1 MARKLD
7 KAERE
12 ALGKC
17 AFYLK
22 KLEQYA
28 YAAETYTKM
37 GDTKALVALHIEARH
52 WDDVSNKRFI
62 SMRSEVNTSSIRAKR
77 CKEQQQTICCLSICY
92 KTHKVFLHVASTSPC
107 PQDHC
112 QVYYCAD
119 DYRHFDRQN
128 GCRTHSVRQR
138 HRYHWH
144 NNKL

>member
-52 WDDVSNKRFI
+52 WDDVSNGQFI
-62 SMRSEVNTSSIRAKR
+62 PPWKYMLIVLLR
-77 CKEQQQTICCLSICY
+77 LSR
-92 KTHKVFLHVASTSPC
+92 KPVV
-107 PQDHC
+107 
-112 QVYYCAD
+112 
-119 DYRHFDRQN
+119 
-128 GCRTHSVRQR
+128 G
-138 HRYHWH
+138 
-144 NNKL
+144 KLL

>member
-52 WDDVSNKRFI
+52 WDDVSAQQC
-62 SMRSEVNTSSIRAKR
+62 TPQ
-77 CKEQQQTICCLSICY
+77 CKYMLIVLFRLGR
-92 KTHKVFLHVASTSPC
+92 KPDV
-107 PQDHC
+107 
-112 QVYYCAD
+112 
-119 DYRHFDRQN
+119 
-128 GCRTHSVRQR
+128 G
-138 HRYHWH
+138 
-144 NNKL
+144 KL

>member
-52 WDDVSNKRFI
+52 WDDVSIIHF
-62 SMRSEVNTSSIRAKR
+62 SLT
-77 CKEQQQTICCLSICY
+77 CKYFKQQKKQ
-92 KTHKVFLHVASTSPC
+92 H
-107 PQDHC
+107 
-112 QVYYCAD
+112 YC
-119 DYRHFDRQN
+119 
-128 GCRTHSVRQR
+128 
-138 HRYHWH
+138 
-144 NNKL
+144 

>member
-37 GDTKALVALHIEARH
+37 GDTKALVSLHIEARH
-52 WDDVSNKRFI
+52 WDDVSAQQFI
-62 SMRSEVNTSSIRAKR
+62 PPCKYILIALLTTGKKTPCWENSS
-77 CKEQQQTICCLSICY
+77 
-92 KTHKVFLHVASTSPC
+92 KVQNYFVVAGSAGVSLLG
-107 PQDHC
+107 QD
-112 QVYYCAD
+112 
-119 DYRHFDRQN
+119 
-128 GCRTHSVRQR
+128 
-138 HRYHWH
+138 
-144 NNKL
+144 LLL

>member
-52 WDDVSNKRFI
+52 WDDVSA
-62 SMRSEVNTSSIRAKR
+62 E
-77 CKEQQQTICCLSICY
+77 TIYTFTQIYLNY
-92 KTHKVFLHVASTSPC
+92 MF
-107 PQDHC
+107 
-112 QVYYCAD
+112 
-119 DYRHFDRQN
+119 N
-128 GCRTHSVRQR
+128 
-138 HRYHWH
+138 HWEEDPVLG
-144 NNKL
+144 K